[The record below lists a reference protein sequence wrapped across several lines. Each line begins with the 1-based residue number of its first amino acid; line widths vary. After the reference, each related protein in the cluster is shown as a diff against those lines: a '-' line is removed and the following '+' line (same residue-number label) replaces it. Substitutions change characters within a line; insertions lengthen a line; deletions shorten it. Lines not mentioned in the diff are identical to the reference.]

1 MNILSVTFCSFA
13 TAEKFL
19 GSSQNLKL
27 SATFSKATNGANY
40 LKSWYSIFTCYMHG
54 HIKSDNVPDICRIVH
69 DKCLYGFPIPQH
81 ELYVTNL

>member
-40 LKSWYSIFTCYMHG
+40 LKS
-54 HIKSDNVPDICRIVH
+54 
-69 DKCLYGFPIPQH
+69 
-81 ELYVTNL
+81 